1 MLQSL
6 GELDRHDS
14 MELKVRESGLAT
26 KWRQVVAM
34 GVNRFSPVA
43 TTCRPAG
50 TIAA

>member
-34 GVNRFSPVA
+34 GGNPWNTNPGMNSPEG
-43 TTCRPAG
+43 TT
-50 TIAA
+50 